1 MLSRDELAELYR
13 ELQGRKVLS
22 VYADGVGHDPAMR
35 RAWRRRL
42 EQELEREEERV
53 ARTDPSEL
61 GAFRAAREHVAKEV
75 DRFPSFLP
83 GKGFVAFS
91 TAEGL
96 QHAEVL
102 PVQVPILVRWEDGP
116 RVAAYI
122 RGLKQLRPMV
132 TALVDSR
139 RARVFLYREG
149 KLEEVEDLRA
159 DTFLGDLA
167 DTAASKRAM
176 PHTGSRGET
185 GTDAAQRALDAG
197 RERMLRMAKERVL
210 ELAGPDGFVLLGGSQ
225 EALAA
230 LRSLMPK
237 GIEER
242 VLENPSLFVE
252 MSAAEV
258 KAATAEG
265 ASVLSKRRQTALL
278 NQVLE
283 QARGRGNGCLG
294 GKDTVKALREGRV
307 DILLLSKS
315 FVEANPDFAD
325 ECVGDAFRQN
335 AEVRVLSGEPGER
348 LDAEGGGIGA
358 RLRYRLEEPRE
369 ADAEA
374 EVA

>member
-53 ARTDPSEL
+53 SRTDPAALE
-61 GAFRAAREHVAKEV
+61 AYRAAREHIAKELGK
-75 DRFPSFLP
+75 FPSFLP
-83 GKGFVAFS
+83 GKGFVAFA

-96 QHAEVL
+96 RHAEVL
-102 PVQVPILVRWEDGP
+102 PVQVPVLVRWDEGP

-139 RARVFLYREG
+139 RARVFVYREG
-149 KLEEVEDLRA
+149 KLGEVDDLRA

-167 DTAASKRAM
+167 ETAASKRAIA
-176 PHTGSRGET
+176 HSGSRGET
-185 GTDAAQRALDAG
+185 GTDAAHRALDAG
-197 RERMLRMAKERVL
+197 RERMLRMVKDRVL
-210 ELAGPDGFVLLGGSQ
+210 ELAGTDGFVLLGGSQ
-225 EALAA
+225 EALAT
-230 LRSLMPK
+230 LRSLFPK
-237 GIEER
+237 GIDDR
-242 VLENPSLFVE
+242 LLENPSLFVE
-252 MSAAEV
+252 MSATEV
-258 KAATAEG
+258 RVATAEG
-265 ASVLSKRRQTALL
+265 ASLLSKRRQTALL

-283 QARGRGNGCLG
+283 QARARKNGSLG
-294 GKDTVKALREGRV
+294 GKDTMKALREGRV
-307 DILLLSKS
+307 DILLLSRS

-325 ECVGDAFRQN
+325 ECVGDAFRQK

-358 RLRYRLEEPRE
+358 RLRYRLEEPEE
-369 ADAEA
+369 AGAEA
-374 EVA
+374 GVA